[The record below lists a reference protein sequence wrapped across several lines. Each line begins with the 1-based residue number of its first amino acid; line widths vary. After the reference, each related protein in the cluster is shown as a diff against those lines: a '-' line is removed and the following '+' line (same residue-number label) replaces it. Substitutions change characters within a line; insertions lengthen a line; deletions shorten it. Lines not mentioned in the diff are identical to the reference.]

1 MKPFTTAK
9 SIALFL
15 FLWLCTGFALGTVTL
30 LGPVRWAVTWSRD
43 RGFSDGV
50 ENGLVV
56 GLIIALIVVSFLLA
70 RAATLRVLNAQTP
83 SVRWGLPVG
92 IAALAVVALALFM
105 NPDVLNRATGATT
118 DTTNANF
125 TFGSYPTHG
134 ELRKLKREGYVGV
147 ISLLH
152 PAVTPF
158 EPKLLR
164 DEQEAGK
171 DVGIDIISIPMLP
184 WISQNGESIERI
196 KAIAANPKGRYYVHC
211 YLGKDRV
218 NVVKRLVSQSTNTD
232 ESEPTESRSLDD
244 ISAFERGPIV
254 ELSAGVYLTP
264 FPTDE
269 EYMGYVIAA
278 GVKQVVSLMDTTDAE
293 ATERV
298 RTERQLLRTYRI
310 PFREFP
316 VLETTTEAGLETLFR
331 EIATMPRPV
340 VIHRFFSDRD
350 IEKRFI
356 DTYRK
361 SIQPPA

>member
-1 MKPFTTAK
+1 MKLFSSAK
-9 SIALFL
+9 SVLLFL
-15 FLWLCTGFALGTVTL
+15 FLWLCTGFALGTATL

-56 GLIIALIVVSFLLA
+56 GLILALIVVSFLGA
-70 RAATLRVLNAQTP
+70 RAATFRVLRAETP
-83 SVRWGLPVG
+83 AVRWGLPAG
-92 IAALAVVALALFM
+92 IAALAAIALALFM
-105 NPDVLNRATGATT
+105 NPNVLNRATGAAT
-118 DTTNANF
+118 DTSNATF
-125 TFGSYPTHG
+125 TFGSYPTEA

-164 DEQEAGK
+164 DEQEAGN
-171 DVGIDIISIPMLP
+171 DVGIAIISVPMLP
-184 WISQNGESIERI
+184 WISQNGESIEKI

-218 NVVKRLVSQSTNTD
+218 NVVKRLVSQTTKTD
-232 ESEPTESRSLDD
+232 ESEPTESRSLAD
-244 ISAFERGPIV
+244 ISQFERGPIV

-278 GVKQVVSLMDTTDAE
+278 GAKQVISLMDTTDGE
-293 ATERV
+293 AHERIQA
-298 RTERQLLRTYRI
+298 ERQLLSTYRI

-316 VLETTTEAGLETLFR
+316 VVETTTDTELQGLFR

-356 DTYRK
+356 AAYRK
-361 SIQPPA
+361 SNQPPA